1 LKNVTEYLLVKSEK
15 ELIQI
20 IENVWV
26 AKSNIQ
32 PSLAQ
37 EIEDTSS
44 PLPLLDQLL
53 ERLGLLRNYNLNNRP
68 AFEKFEHW
76 WRALEASRIR

>member
-1 LKNVTEYLLVKSEK
+1 MKNVTEYLSVKSKK

-26 AKSNIQ
+26 ANRNIQ

-68 AFEKFEHW
+68 AFEKFECW

>member
-1 LKNVTEYLLVKSEK
+1 MKSKK

-26 AKSNIQ
+26 ANHNIQ

-37 EIEDTSS
+37 EIEDASS
-44 PLPLLDQLL
+44 PFPLLDQIL
-53 ERLGLLRNYNLNNRP
+53 ERLGFLRNYNLNSRP
-68 AFEKFEHW
+68 AFEKFEPW
-76 WRALEASRIR
+76 WRALKASKIR